1 MKKVA
6 AWAAS
11 AALSLSLA
19 GCAAQTAPPPA
30 SSVSEVPRGALS
42 GVVLDVTKDSL
53 ILRTPAGEEYVFKL
67 DGDEIPEGQEVLNG
81 SYVEVQYTGLLQGL
95 GGNVN
100 VVRVEKSEAQTL
112 GEEHTNS
119 LARGRVVSFQEDG
132 VTLRTET
139 GEEYVFNLSQALQRV
154 QGGIREDLCLQL
166 LFDGSKADLSLAM
179 VKRAEEAALAPDTYQ
194 FSAKV
199 NRYDPGRDTLSF
211 TTKGGRKYEA
221 SLKEAE
227 VLVDGGFRGGETV
240 TVFYQWAQE
249 AQKDGSRDIRVLRVA
264 DAASAGV
271 PQLYGV
277 VESYDENRGKLV
289 VHTLDGRV
297 LTAWI
302 SASQAPEKGL
312 DKNDGLLMTYS
323 GWIEGS
329 SMKNARI
336 TSIET
341 EGKGLANE
349 SVLLGTVESLPEGG
363 LILKAQDGRTLEFT
377 ETSSANSIPAAI
389 QKGDRVCVSFT
400 GWLGSEEDGCDTQHA
415 VVTHVAYALY

>member
-1 MKKVA
+1 MKKIA

-19 GCAAQTAPPPA
+19 GCATEAASPPVSSASEAPQET
-30 SSVSEVPRGALS
+30 VS

-100 VVRVEKSEAQTL
+100 VVRVEKSEARTL
-112 GEEHTNS
+112 GEEQTNS
-119 LARGRVVSFQEDG
+119 LARGRVTAFQEDG
-132 VTLRTET
+132 VTICTES

-154 QGGIREDLCLQL
+154 QGGIREELWLQL
-166 LFDGSKADLSLAM
+166 VFDGSEDELSLAM

-199 NRYDPGRDTLSF
+199 DRYDPDRDTLSF
-211 TTKGGRKYEA
+211 TTKGGQKYEV
-221 SLKEAE
+221 SLEEAE
-227 VLVDGGFRGGETV
+227 VLLDGGFQGGETV
-240 TVFYQWAQE
+240 TVFYQWAQQ
-249 AQKDGSRDIRVLRVA
+249 AQEDGPREIRVLRVA
-264 DAASAGV
+264 DAALAGV

-277 VESYDENRGKLV
+277 VESYDENSGKLV
-289 VHTLDGRV
+289 VHTMDGRV

-302 SASQAPEKGL
+302 SASQVPEEGL

-349 SVLLGTVESLPEGG
+349 SVLLGTVEGLPEGG
-363 LILKAQDGRTLEFT
+363 LVLKAQDGRTLEFT

-389 QKGDRVCVSFT
+389 REGDRVCVSFT
-400 GWLGSEEDGCDTQHA
+400 GWLGSEEDDCDTQHA